1 MAVLEQE
8 ENMEKQLQCLPT
20 PTIFP
25 FEHALDCHWLNL
37 LTPYAIQGGKDTRS
51 LSSHDAECLD
61 PIASD
66 SHWYKS
72 GSKEGEWK
80 PFVDVRPSVS
90 TIIHENLEGITLAS
104 QFLYVVGKVHHV
116 SCHTSLRRSA
126 GSSSEYPAL
135 SGGPFR
141 RRSGIH

>member
-1 MAVLEQE
+1 
-8 ENMEKQLQCLPT
+8 MEKQLQCLPT

-80 PFVDVRPSVS
+80 PFVDVRPSVF
-90 TIIHENLEGITLAS
+90 HD
-104 QFLYVVGKVHHV
+104 H
-116 SCHTSLRRSA
+116 
-126 GSSSEYPAL
+126 P
-135 SGGPFR
+135 
-141 RRSGIH
+141 